1 MAPSFPNDDVGQDSA
16 ISSHQLAAA
25 ASPECPTS
33 DLLGNFG
40 DFAVLFAELERPAVI
55 ELGNPVPRNKYMPRA
70 RAGTCHAAHNRRL
83 LGDES

>member
-1 MAPSFPNDDVGQDSA
+1 MAPSFPDDVRQDSA

-25 ASPECPTS
+25 ASPDCPTS

-40 DFAVLFAELERPAVI
+40 EFASLFAQLERPPVI
-55 ELGNPVPRNKYMPRA
+55 ELGNPLPRKKYMPRA
-70 RAGTCHAAHNRRL
+70 RAGTCHSAHNRRL